1 MHKSGNIRL
10 TRHGD
15 DFIIVA
21 PCKEIEWLV
30 KEMEKGYEL
39 KYTIVGPE
47 AGPSKEVRILNK
59 RVRWTQDGIQ
69 YECDRRHAEI
79 VVGLLGMEGMKPL
92 SSPGLTE
99 IIDCF
104 LKEEDKKA
112 DNAEVRQRALEH
124 GSDSL
129 CRALAARINFF
140 AQDRT
145 DLVFASN
152 CVSHF
157 MSEPTPAA
165 WQALKR
171 MGRYLIGARRIVQ
184 TFKWGE
190 VSSHI
195 EGHGDS
201 DWAGDKD
208 PPAVAR

>member
-1 MHKSGNIRL
+1 MVGELKLSLYRTRDAAMNWAKHHTQHLNRIGFRRGKASACNFVHKSGNIRL

-39 KYTIVGPE
+39 KCTIVGPE

-99 IIDCF
+99 IIDC
-104 LKEEDKKA
+104 LKKEEDKKK
-112 DNAEVRQRALEH
+112 VTPKL
-124 GSDSL
+124 DSVL
-129 CRALAARINFF
+129 LKMDLTLFVEQSRPESTFSPRIEL
-140 AQDRT
+140 T
-145 DLVFASN
+145 LYSP
-152 CVSHF
+152 
-157 MSEPTPAA
+157 PT
-165 WQALKR
+165 
-171 MGRYLIGARRIVQ
+171 V
-184 TFKWGE
+184 
-190 VSSHI
+190 
-195 EGHGDS
+195 
-201 DWAGDKD
+201 
-208 PPAVAR
+208 